1 MSVAGTYDCIVKTP
15 MGDQKGTLTV
25 NPGADGASFS
35 GGLSSDMMGSM
46 DIASGSIS
54 GNTLS
59 WQMKMTVPMPMDLDC
74 EATIAGDAL
83 TGAIKAGAFGSMA
96 LTGTRRA

>member
-15 MGDQKGTLTV
+15 MGDQKAALTIVPSDDGT
-25 NPGADGASFS
+25 SFS

-46 DIASGSIS
+46 DIENGSIG

-59 WQMKMTVPMPMDLDC
+59 WKMKMTSPMPMDLDC
-74 EATIAGDAL
+74 EVSVDGDNL
-83 TGAIKAGAFGSMA
+83 TGSIKAGAFGSMG
-96 LTGTRRA
+96 LTGTRSS